1 MERKSLATIS
11 GPKIG
16 IALGGGAARGL
27 THIPF
32 IEAMDELGLRP
43 SIIAGTSIGALLGA
57 GWAAGL
63 TGSEI
68 REFAYD
74 YLGNMRTIVSR
85 IWSSR
90 SRTLGGL
97 MRSGLSLQLD
107 AIEVIQS
114 FVPDHL
120 PEQFSDLEIPFF
132 VVATDF
138 RTWHQVVFRSG
149 LIVPAIAASS
159 AIPSV
164 FKPVQ
169 LDDRLLID
177 GSVVNPLPL
186 DVAARDVDILIGV
199 DVCGSPSDTDP
210 DQSPS
215 LIDATLGAAQI
226 MMHGLAVHTLAA
238 YPPDIYVRPHV
249 KPFGAMEFWRVK
261 EIVQSG
267 DKDKERFKRELARA
281 VEAFI
286 VGQQKNL

>member
-1 MERKSLATIS
+1 MATIG

-43 SIIAGTSIGALLGA
+43 NLIAGTSIGALLGA

-63 TGSEI
+63 TGGDI

-85 IWSSR
+85 IWSTRTR
-90 SRTLGGL
+90 SFGSM
-97 MRSGLSLQLD
+97 MRSGLSMQLD

-114 FVPDHL
+114 FVPEGV
-120 PEQFSDLEIPFF
+120 PEQFDQLEIPLF

-149 LIVPAIAASS
+149 PIVPAIAASV

-169 LDDRLLID
+169 FDDRLLID
-177 GSVVNPLPL
+177 GGVVNPLPL

-199 DVCGSPSDTDP
+199 DVCGSPADFDP
-210 DQSPS
+210 EQSPS
-215 LIDATLGAAQI
+215 LIDVGIGAAQI
-226 MMHGLAVHTLAA
+226 MMHGLISHTLAA

-261 EIVQSG
+261 EIVESG
-267 DKDKERFKRELARA
+267 EQDKERFKRQLAVA
-281 VEAFI
+281 VEKFI
-286 VGQQKNL
+286 VDQQKTI